1 MGGVMS
7 CIRSC
12 LQTIGDAIMAV
23 IGGIGRILQAII
35 GAVVRFC
42 GIIVSFLT
50 CGYCGS
56 KGGRTKRQ
64 TRSHMRS
71 TRV

>member
-1 MGGVMS
+1 MGGVVS
-7 CIRSC
+7 CIKSC

-23 IGGIGRILQAII
+23 IGGIGRILQALI
-35 GAVVRFC
+35 GAVVKFC

-56 KGGRTKRQ
+56 KGGRTKR
-64 TRSHMRS
+64 RGHSHMKS